1 MVYKTNMKKGIIMAD
16 HQDTLIYNID
26 KSIKKKADLIENN
39 YFAYA
44 IRATMASVYLAIGLA
59 ISVYTADK
67 LNHIVDGLGK
77 FSYALMF
84 GWCLVMILYM
94 NAELGTSNMMYMTS
108 AIHRK
113 VIPTKTALKIL
124 ATCIFFNFVGAVIVC
139 YLLSL
144 TLPYQHI
151 DPHSYLLEATV
162 AKLAKTPLTQ
172 FVEGIF
178 ANIVVNIAVFVTMRM
193 KDDAGR
199 VISLI
204 FIIFIFAFLGF
215 EHVIANFS
223 TFSLAFFANGG
234 PVEGMN
240 LLSVLSNFL
249 FSGLGNYVGGGLLI
263 GLLYSWLSDKSKLYV
278 D

>member
-1 MVYKTNMKKGIIMAD
+1 MAAQ
-16 HQDTLIYNID
+16 QDTLIYNID
-26 KSIKKKADLIENN
+26 KSIRKKADLIENN

-44 IRATMASVYLAIGLA
+44 VRSIMASVYLAIGLA

-77 FSYALMF
+77 FSYGLMF

-124 ATCIFFNFVGAVIVC
+124 ATCIFFNFVGAVLVC
-139 YLLSL
+139 FLLSL
-144 TLPYQHI
+144 TSPYQHI
-151 DPHSYLLEATV
+151 DQHSYLFEATV

-223 TFSLAFFANGG
+223 TFSLAFFSNGG

-240 LLSVLSNFL
+240 ILSILSNFL
-249 FSGLGNYVGGGLLI
+249 FSGLGNYAGGGLLI
-263 GLLYSWLSDKSKLYV
+263 GLLYSWLSNKSKLYV

>member
-1 MVYKTNMKKGIIMAD
+1 MAAQ
-16 HQDTLIYNID
+16 QDSLIYNID
-26 KSIKKKADLIENN
+26 KSIKKKADLIESN

-67 LNHIVDGLGK
+67 LNHIVEGLGK

-108 AIHRK
+108 AVHRK

-124 ATCIFFNFVGAVIVC
+124 VTCIFFNFVGAVIVC
-139 YLLSL
+139 FLLSL

-234 PVEGMN
+234 AVEGMTVM
-240 LLSVLSNFL
+240 SVLVNFF

-263 GLLYSWLSDKSKLYV
+263 GLLYSWLSNKSKLYV

>member
-1 MVYKTNMKKGIIMAD
+1 MAENYD
-16 HQDTLIYNID
+16 SLIYNID
-26 KSIKKKADLIENN
+26 KSIKKKADLIDSN
-39 YFAYA
+39 YWAYA
-44 IRATMASVYLAIGLA
+44 TRAIMASVYLAIGMS
-59 ISVYTADK
+59 ISIYSADK

-77 FSYALMF
+77 FSYSLMF

-108 AIHRK
+108 AIHRHI
-113 VIPTKTALKIL
+113 IPKRSALKIL
-124 ATCIFFNFVGAVIVC
+124 VTCIAFNLVGALIVTFF
-139 YLLSL
+139 LSL
-144 TLPYQHI
+144 TTPFQFGHLEA
-151 DPHSYLLEATV
+151 DSYLIEAAT

-178 ANIVVNIAVFVTMRM
+178 ANIVVNIAVFISMRM

-199 VISLI
+199 VIALI

-223 TFSLAFFANGG
+223 LFPLAFFSNGG
-234 PVEGMN
+234 PVEGMT
-240 LLSVLSNFL
+240 LLSVLSNL
-249 FSGLGNYVGGGLLI
+249 FFAGLGNYVGGGLLI
-263 GLLYSWLSDKSKLYV
+263 GLLYSWLSNKSKLYI

>member
-1 MVYKTNMKKGIIMAD
+1 MAAE
-16 HQDTLIYNID
+16 HDTLIYNID
-26 KSIKKKADLIENN
+26 KSIKKKADLIESN

-44 IRATMASVYLAIGLA
+44 IRSVMASVYLAIGLA
-59 ISVYTADK
+59 ISAYTADK
-67 LNHIVDGLGK
+67 LNHIVNGLGK
-77 FSYALMF
+77 FSYGLMF

-124 ATCIFFNFVGAVIVC
+124 ATCIFFNFVGAVIVT
-139 YLLSL
+139 YFLSF
-144 TLPYQHI
+144 TTPYQVGHLNE
-151 DPHSYLLEATV
+151 HSYLIEATV
-162 AKLAKTPLTQ
+162 AKLAKTPWTQ

-178 ANIVVNIAVFVTMRM
+178 ANIVVNIAVFISMRM

-223 TFSLAFFANGG
+223 TFSLAFFSNGG
-234 PVEGMN
+234 AVEGMTVM
-240 LLSVLSNFL
+240 SVLSNFL

>member
-26 KSIKKKADLIENN
+26 KSIKKKADLIESN

-44 IRATMASVYLAIGLA
+44 IRAIMASVYLAIGLA

-67 LNHIVDGLGK
+67 LNHIVPDLGK

-240 LLSVLSNFL
+240 VLSVLSNFL

>member
-1 MVYKTNMKKGIIMAD
+1 MAD

-44 IRATMASVYLAIGLA
+44 IRAIMASVYLAIGLA

-67 LNHIVDGLGK
+67 LNHIVPDLGK

-223 TFSLAFFANGG
+223 TFSLAFFSNGG

>member
-1 MVYKTNMKKGIIMAD
+1 MAE

-26 KSIKKKADLIENN
+26 KSIKKKADLIETN
-39 YFAYA
+39 FWGYA
-44 IRATMASVYLAIGLA
+44 VRAIMASVYLAIGLA

-108 AIHRK
+108 AVHRK
-113 VIPTKTALKIL
+113 VIPFKTALKIL
-124 ATCIFFNFVGAVIVC
+124 ATCIFFNFVGAVVITF
-139 YLLSL
+139 LLSL
-144 TLPYQHI
+144 TTPFQAGHVEA
-151 DPHSYLLEATV
+151 DSYLIEAAV
-162 AKLAKTPLTQ
+162 AKLAETPLTQ

-178 ANIVVNIAVFVTMRM
+178 ANMVVNIAVFVSMRM

-199 VISLI
+199 VIALI
-204 FIIFIFAFLGF
+204 FIIFIFAFLGY

-223 TFSLAFFANGG
+223 LFSLSFFSFGSG
-234 PVEGMN
+234 IEGMTV
-240 LLSVLSNFL
+240 LSVLSNFL
-249 FSGLGNYVGGGLLI
+249 FAALGNYVGGGILI
-263 GLLYSWLSDKSKLYV
+263 GLLYSWLSNKSKLYV

>member
-44 IRATMASVYLAIGLA
+44 IRAIMASVYLAIGLA

-67 LNHIVDGLGK
+67 LNHIVPDLGK

-223 TFSLAFFANGG
+223 TFSLAFFSNGG

>member
-1 MVYKTNMKKGIIMAD
+1 MAKE
-16 HQDTLIYNID
+16 QDTLIYNID
-26 KSIKKKADLIENN
+26 KSIKKKADLINCH
-39 YFAYA
+39 YWAYA
-44 IRATMASVYLAIGLA
+44 VRSIMASVYLALGLA
-59 ISVYTADK
+59 ISAYSADK
-67 LNHIVDGLGK
+67 LNHIVEGLGK
-77 FSYALMF
+77 FSYGLMF

-113 VIPTKTALKIL
+113 VIPTRTALKIL
-124 ATCIFFNFVGAVIVC
+124 ATCIFFNFIGAVIVC
-139 YLLSL
+139 FLLSY
-144 TLPYQHI
+144 TTPYQIGHVAP
-151 DPHSYLLEATV
+151 DSYLIEASI
-162 AKLAKTPLTQ
+162 AKLAKSALTQ

-223 TFSLAFFANGG
+223 TFSLAFFSNGG
-234 PVEGMN
+234 PVEGMT
-240 LLSVLSNFL
+240 LGSILSNFF

-263 GLLYSWLSDKSKLYV
+263 GLLYSWLSNKSDLYI

>member
-1 MVYKTNMKKGIIMAD
+1 MKKGIIMAD

-44 IRATMASVYLAIGLA
+44 IRAIMASVYLAIGLA

-67 LNHIVDGLGK
+67 LNHIVPDLGK

-162 AKLAKTPLTQ
+162 VKLAKTPLTQ

>member
-1 MVYKTNMKKGIIMAD
+1 MAAQ
-16 HQDTLIYNID
+16 QDSLIYNID
-26 KSIKKKADLIENN
+26 KSIKKKADLIESN

-44 IRATMASVYLAIGLA
+44 IRAIIASVYLAIGLA

-67 LNHIVDGLGK
+67 LNHIVPDLGK

-223 TFSLAFFANGG
+223 TFSLAFFSNGG

-263 GLLYSWLSDKSKLYV
+263 GLLYSWLSDKSKLYI

>member
-1 MVYKTNMKKGIIMAD
+1 MAENYD
-16 HQDTLIYNID
+16 SLIYNID
-26 KSIKKKADLIENN
+26 KSIKKKADLIESN
-39 YFAYA
+39 YWAYA
-44 IRATMASVYLAIGLA
+44 TRAIMASVYLAIGMS
-59 ISVYTADK
+59 ISIYSADK

-77 FSYALMF
+77 FSYSLMF

-108 AIHRK
+108 AIHRHI
-113 VIPTKTALKIL
+113 IPKRSALKIL
-124 ATCIFFNFVGAVIVC
+124 VTCIAFNLVGALIVTFF
-139 YLLSL
+139 LSL
-144 TLPYQHI
+144 TTPFQFGHLEA
-151 DPHSYLLEATV
+151 DSYLIEAAT

-178 ANIVVNIAVFVTMRM
+178 ANIVVNIAVFISMRM

-199 VISLI
+199 VIALI

-223 TFSLAFFANGG
+223 LFPLAFFSNGG
-234 PVEGMN
+234 PVEGMT
-240 LLSVLSNFL
+240 LLSVLSNL
-249 FSGLGNYVGGGLLI
+249 FFAGLGNYVGGGLLI
-263 GLLYSWLSDKSKLYV
+263 GLLYSWLSNKSKLYI